1 MLDLHLKLDPLS
13 LALPMLLQVLKMA
26 RMLTRTLLGTLDMKL
41 AMGGIPAFALE
52 LELGLDLLELYL
64 ELVMQ
69 ILFQ

>member
-1 MLDLHLKLDPLS
+1 
-13 LALPMLLQVLKMA
+13 MLLQVLKMA